1 MGIKRLSAETIKKIA
16 AGEVIECPTD
26 IVKEL
31 VENAIDA
38 KPSRIFIDIR
48 GGFQRLEGSI
58 RVVDDGVGIAGEDFN
73 NLFERHSTS
82 KIVGLDDLLGLNTL
96 GFRGE
101 ALASIGA
108 VCRVELASRID
119 RSEMGNR
126 VVCDNGKK
134 VEFEPCAMPEGTIVN
149 VKDIFKHLP
158 ARLKFLKT
166 DRVELNK
173 ITHLITHIALFYN
186 SLSFELVINGA
197 RSFYSPSSEGEPLVR
212 IADLFGYEIADAM
225 TEVIHRDGDVR
236 VEGFIS
242 APDIT
247 RGNSRNM
254 YIAVNGR
261 PVNDRE
267 IIYAILNAYKGL
279 LPDRRYPTAVVNVIV
294 PTDMYD
300 VNVHPRKSEVRFRD
314 VRRVTGIVY
323 KGISRALSSAIKF
336 RSAVLGASSISS
348 PSSKSS
354 TFRKSETA
362 LSREDLTLK
371 SGESHIDVNGDS
383 LREYKY
389 VGYIGK
395 KYVIYSGRDDLYI
408 VDQHATAERLLFN
421 QLVSVYEN
429 GPGKTQVLLIP
440 KPIYLSP
447 EREQTLSFI
456 RADLERLGY
465 DFDEFG
471 DKFILLRGIPSLLPR
486 HEEVLLLEDI
496 LDGLDIDRI
505 KERGIYCVLAEI
517 SCHKSLRSDR
527 RLSPEEADKF
537 FNDLLVLPDDQRRC
551 PHGRRLMMVISEEE
565 MDRYFGRR

>member
-1 MGIKRLSAETIKKIA
+1 M
-16 AGEVIECPTD
+16 
-26 IVKEL
+26 
-31 VENAIDA
+31 
-38 KPSRIFIDIR
+38 
-48 GGFQRLEGSI
+48 
-58 RVVDDGVGIAGEDFN
+58 
-73 NLFERHSTS
+73 
-82 KIVGLDDLLGLNTL
+82 
-96 GFRGE
+96 
-101 ALASIGA
+101 
-108 VCRVELASRID
+108 
-119 RSEMGNR
+119 
-126 VVCDNGKK
+126 
-134 VEFEPCAMPEGTIVN
+134 
-149 VKDIFKHLP
+149 
-158 ARLKFLKT
+158 
-166 DRVELNK
+166 NK

-247 RGNSRNM
+247 RGNGRNM

-421 QLVSVYEN
+421 QLVSVYES
-429 GPGKTQVLLIP
+429 GSAKTQVLLIP